1 MDDGSLVYGTVGLLF
16 CSSSAGCVV
25 DCLRAISRMSHDSHL
40 RQSIVTQ
47 PGLLQLL
54 CAFATKG
61 GCAQTNE
68 DYSLVMEVSGVF
80 IYPSSNALLIL
91 IPQVAQLTVLEI
103 ENLST
108 KLKLKWGGSEARN
121 RRRLPATDDV
131 ATLLQQVS
139 VALWLCGVKYN
150 HCRQD
155 GRLGEYA
162 FFALRSLLDIQN
174 FLIQR
179 QKK

>member
-1 MDDGSLVYGTVGLLF
+1 
-16 CSSSAGCVV
+16 
-25 DCLRAISRMSHDSHL
+25 
-40 RQSIVTQ
+40 
-47 PGLLQLL
+47 
-54 CAFATKG
+54 
-61 GCAQTNE
+61 
-68 DYSLVMEVSGVF
+68 MEVSGVF
-80 IYPSSNALLIL
+80 VCPSSNALLIL
-91 IPQVAQLTVLEI
+91 IPQVAQLTVLEV
-103 ENLST
+103 ENSSS

-139 VALWLCGVKYN
+139 VDLWLYGVKYN

-155 GRLGEYA
+155 GRLSEYA